1 MCPGQSRADIKQFK
15 QQPAECP
22 DEQQRATLAD
32 LLAAEEMRLAKL
44 ELPPNEPAIPHEPTS
59 EAGQDHPLG

>member
-22 DEQQRATLAD
+22 EEQQRATLAD
-32 LLAAEEMRLAKL
+32 LLAAEEMPLAKL
-44 ELPPNEPAIPHEPTS
+44 ELPPNEPAIPMNQRPKQGRITR
-59 EAGQDHPLG
+59 